1 MAKIVKESLADK
13 IYTRLRRD
21 ILTLNYPLGGRINVN
36 EVQESLGV
44 SSTPFREALNRLTQD
59 GLVVMVPN
67 VGASVLSL
75 DAHDVEEIE
84 EAAFTLQ
91 TAAIR
96 LSLQRGEREKMLEEI
111 EANVARYASAKNARE
126 CLKAFFDLIGVFYHN
141 CGNRRLD
148 STMIAL
154 QGQVL
159 LLRYIYAECPGSQDN
174 LDVLE
179 AMRDGVRENDPDKI
193 LNALQEYSRRSV
205 PAILSWLDAQKK

>member
-1 MAKIVKESLADK
+1 MSKIVKQSLAEQ
-13 IYTRLRRD
+13 IYARLRED
-21 ILTLNYPLGGRINVN
+21 ILTLKYPLGSHINVN
-36 EVQESLGV
+36 EVQDRLGV

-67 VGASVLSL
+67 IGASVLSL
-75 DAHDVEEIE
+75 DAHDVAEIE

-91 TAAIR
+91 TAAVR
-96 LSLQRGEREKMLEEI
+96 LSLTRGDREKMLADIEEQL
-111 EANVARYASAKNARE
+111 RKYASASSSRE
-126 CLKAFFDLIGVFYHN
+126 TVQAVFDLIGVFYHN

-174 LDVLE
+174 LDLLQK
-179 AMRDGVRENDPDKI
+179 MYSGVQSNDPDQI
-193 LNALQEYSRRSV
+193 LEALKEYSSRSV
-205 PAILSWLDAQKK
+205 PAILCWLETQKN